1 MVCYNKNGELIERI
15 NGDTYE
21 SLKDNKGLTKTKG
34 IFHYDCRDSKLKLND
49 DRKVSINLAGQKDVQ
64 MIVLII
70 RTVDVHE
77 NKDVKS
83 DAYDRAQFRFIDDE
97 TNQTLDSALF
107 KDIKLTVPTPD
118 GEGDE
123 EPVPAPE
130 VDDDDENKG
139 STAQNVIIV
148 GRVFCDNSKWKYEQ
162 YHYCYSEEKYP
173 DVLEKLGQM
182 EVESRTYFVDKE
194 NLIKEE
200 VKAMKESRE
209 AAAQAAAA
217 KAANKKSK
225 KKSESKKGGK
235 DKEDDLTEEKNID
248 DSMTQ
253 INTDFMPGFKSVLDN
268 KNSSVFGPITIELSG
283 DKWDYDKTMAM
294 IHKQLKAELGELYD
308 NCKHGFEFR
317 INGRVRDISRR
328 NILNYSRKVQ
338 NLQILPIVPPV
349 IVIEK
354 KEGEGEGYIE
364 VMQDE

>member
-1 MVCYNKNGELIERI
+1 
-15 NGDTYE
+15 
-21 SLKDNKGLTKTKG
+21 
-34 IFHYDCRDSKLKLND
+34 
-49 DRKVSINLAGQKDVQ
+49 
-64 MIVLII
+64 MIVLVV
-70 RTVDVHE
+70 RTVDV
-77 NKDVKS
+77 KDIKS
-83 DAYDRAQFRFIDDE
+83 DTYDRAQFRFVDDE

-107 KDIKLTVPTPD
+107 KDIKLTVPTHE

-123 EPVPAPE
+123 EPTPEPE
-130 VDDDDENKG
+130 VEDDDENKG
-139 STAQNVIIV
+139 PRAQNTIIV
-148 GRVFCDNSKWKYEQ
+148 GRVFCDDSKWKYEQ
-162 YHYCYSEEKYP
+162 YHYCYNEEKYP

-194 NLIKEE
+194 ALINEE

-235 DKEDDLTEEKNID
+235 DKDKEDDQTEEKNID
-248 DSMTQ
+248 DSLTQ
-253 INTDFMPGFKSVLDN
+253 VNTDFMPGFKSVLDN
-268 KNSSVFGPITIELSG
+268 VNSSVFGPITIELSG
-283 DKWDYDKTMAM
+283 DKWDHDKTMAM

-308 NCKHGFEFR
+308 NCKHGYEFR

-354 KEGEGEGYIE
+354 KEGEGEGDQE
-364 VMQDE
+364 APQDE